1 MQNLANIPL
10 SARLGILFAVG
21 TLLAGLLNLA
31 IYRLAWNQRTISPWG
46 PAPPGA
52 APRGWLDRLPII
64 GWLRLSRETGIH
76 GRGFWIRPLLVE
88 LFCGLG
94 LAALYW
100 WEVEYGLF
108 HEAVSPEMI
117 GWFRMAT
124 PRSLELVHQQFLA
137 HVILF
142 ALMLVATFID
152 IDEKSIPDEITV
164 SGTLLALVLAAVM
177 PWSLLPGEMFIGPLT
192 SSSPPALHVEFL
204 HVASP
209 GWWPLALDGLRPLGL
224 ALGLLCYLMWCF
236 ALLPRIWHGR
246 YGARRALRY
255 FLARIVRDPSSR
267 IVAVLAVLGTAGITG
282 VWVLGGPAWAG
293 LFTALVG
300 MAAGGG
306 IVWVV
311 RLIAYAVMRKEA
323 MGFGDVTLMAMI
335 GAFCGWQASLIIFLL
350 APLAGLVIGLA
361 HLALRRGQ
369 VIPYGPFLCLATAVV
384 VVFWASVWDAVYG
397 YFATLGWLIPVIAVF
412 SLAAMGGLLWLLQG
426 VKRLLRI
433 GEFGG

>member
-1 MQNLANIPL
+1 MPNLANISL
-10 SARLGILFAVG
+10 SVRLGIVFAVG
-21 TLLAGLLNLA
+21 TLLAGLLNWA

-46 PAPPGA
+46 PAPPGI

-64 GWLRLSRETGIH
+64 GWLRFSRETGIH

-100 WEVEYGLF
+100 WEVDQQGLLRDTF
-108 HEAVSPEMI
+108 QPAMI
-117 GWFRMAT
+117 PT
-124 PRSLELVHQQFLA
+124 PLMTLLTQTLLHQQFIS

-142 ALMLVATFID
+142 ALMLVASLID

-164 SGTLLALVLAAVM
+164 SGTIVALVLAAAM
-177 PWSLLPGEMFIGPLT
+177 PWSLLPGENILI
-192 SSSPPALHVEFL
+192 PPAVQVEFLQIEFL

-209 GWWPLALDGLRPLGL
+209 SPWPTAMDGLRPLGL

-246 YGARRALRY
+246 YGLRRALRY

-282 VWVLGGPAWAG
+282 VWVLGGAAWAG

-306 IVWVV
+306 IVWIV

-384 VVFWASVWDAVYG
+384 VVFWASVWDAIYG
-397 YFATLGWLIPVIAVF
+397 YFATLGWLIPVIAAF

-433 GEFGG
+433 GEFGS